1 MIKIIIVALVF
12 AVIISYLKASGSDL
26 YVLALV
32 GAGIILFS
40 LAFEYL
46 VETVDF
52 VRQLIDKTGVDQ
64 EFYRIIFK
72 ITIIGY
78 LIEFSADTITDLG
91 FKSLADKLVFVGKFI
106 IFSVSLPILY
116 AVFNLLTGLASWKI
130 KELLW
135 LFFF

>member
-12 AVIISYLKASGSDL
+12 AVTISYLKASGSDL

-32 GAGIILFS
+32 GAGVILFS

-116 AVFNLLTGLASWKI
+116 TVFNLLTGLAS
-130 KELLW
+130 
-135 LFFF
+135 

>member
-12 AVIISYLKASGSDL
+12 AVTISYLKASGSDL

-32 GAGIILFS
+32 GAGVILFS

-116 AVFNLLTGLASWKI
+116 AVFNLLTGLTSWKI
-130 KELLW
+130 RDLL
-135 LFFF
+135 

>member
-116 AVFNLLTGLASWKI
+116 AVFNLLTGLAS
-130 KELLW
+130 
-135 LFFF
+135 

>member
-32 GAGIILFS
+32 GAGVILFS

-116 AVFNLLTGLASWKI
+116 AVFNLLTGLTSWKI
-130 KELLW
+130 RDLL
-135 LFFF
+135 